1 MEKREIGTFPK
12 SAAVILV
19 VVVVVDWCTL
29 VDTATSPADY

>member
-1 MEKREIGTFPK
+1 MEKREIVTFPK
-12 SAAVILV
+12 SAAVIL